1 MGDDMPNMS
10 GNDGQTP
17 VDVAIIGGGPVGLY
31 AAFYAGLRHMSVKI
45 IDSLEVLGGQL
56 VALYPEK
63 WIYDVAG
70 FPKVLAKDLATDLIE
85 QGMQFGAVACLGEQ
99 VLAMHYSEEERL
111 HTLVTSKAQH
121 DARTVLIAAG
131 VGSFV
136 PKTLPLP
143 DVARFE
149 GRGLHYFVKKLDVFR
164 DRRVLIVGGG
174 DSAVDWANMIS
185 PLARSVT
192 LVHRRNQF
200 RAHED
205 SVAKMREGPTMIL
218 TPFELRKIEGRDRVE
233 RALIFENSSGAEQE
247 FEVDEV
253 LVNIGFDSSLG
264 PIKEFGLDLQGG
276 QIKVDQLMRT
286 NIPGIFAAGDIA
298 VFPGKLK
305 LIATGFGEACVAV
318 NQAKQ
323 LVDPQASF
331 FPGHSSNMKPE
342 ELKKV

>member
-1 MGDDMPNMS
+1 
-10 GNDGQTP
+10 
-17 VDVAIIGGGPVGLY
+17 
-31 AAFYAGLRHMSVKI
+31 
-45 IDSLEVLGGQL
+45 
-56 VALYPEK
+56 
-63 WIYDVAG
+63 
-70 FPKVLAKDLATDLIE
+70 
-85 QGMQFGAVACLGEQ
+85 GEQ
-99 VLAMHYSEEERL
+99 VLAMHYSAEERI
-111 HTLVTSKAQH
+111 HTLVTNKAQH

-233 RALIFENSSGAEQE
+233 RALIFENSSGA
-247 FEVDEV
+247 
-253 LVNIGFDSSLG
+253 
-264 PIKEFGLDLQGG
+264 
-276 QIKVDQLMRT
+276 
-286 NIPGIFAAGDIA
+286 
-298 VFPGKLK
+298 
-305 LIATGFGEACVAV
+305 
-318 NQAKQ
+318 
-323 LVDPQASF
+323 
-331 FPGHSSNMKPE
+331 
-342 ELKKV
+342 